1 MGWARTRRPGHQ
13 GLLEASRLELLSA
26 QFPVELRSLWV
37 SIGFVPSLNEQLVVE
52 LAQTPRPA
60 GVALEG
66 LSCAIVVVDDVD
78 VPVCVLTLGVV
89 VDDHE
94 VLGAERGISEA
105 NAQTEHVLEV
115 LRPVRVE
122 DLGVPGEHKVVCL
135 VLAAV
140 GSGHLF
146 GVGDELLGRTHRRR
160 IGSRTVGAALHVV
173 DVLLWSSGLMCDRS

>member
-1 MGWARTRRPGHQ
+1 MGWARTRSPGHQ

-26 QFPVELRSLWV
+26 QFPVELRSLRV

-52 LAQTPRPA
+52 LVQTPRPA

-78 VPVCVLTLGVV
+78 VPVRVLPFGVV

-94 VLGAERGISEA
+94 VLGAERGLSEA
-105 NAQTEHVLEV
+105 NAQNEHVLEV

-122 DLGVPGEHKVVCL
+122 DLGAPASTRLYVSYLRPW
-135 VLAAV
+135 AAAI
-140 GSGHLF
+140 S
-146 GVGDELLGRTHRRR
+146 
-160 IGSRTVGAALHVV
+160 SAKAMN
-173 DVLLWSSGLMCDRS
+173 SSGEPIDDA